1 MLEKGDIMN
10 LKRNETEFHKYLAK
24 FQAEPELTK
33 ILNTVTF
40 TELFNDKFLQENS
53 KWKDM
58 NDLVYR
64 GDFGIMT
71 LLEVEHV
78 NQDAWN
84 AYVAKNTECET
95 WHQFGKLAMLHWMRE
110 KYKVWKKNK

>member
-1 MLEKGDIMN
+1 MN
-10 LKRNETEFHKYLAK
+10 LKRNETEFHKYLTK
-24 FQAEPELTK
+24 FQSEPELTK
-33 ILNTVTF
+33 ILNAVTF

-58 NDLVYR
+58 NELVYR

-78 NQDAWN
+78 NQDSWN

-110 KYKVWKKNK
+110 KYKAWKKTKK